1 MGELYIQ
8 YEYSVAAFQL
18 ICAMVGM
25 GATLTVNDFKDVL
38 REPKA
43 VFTGTLVQF
52 LVPPLL
58 AYGFITFLNMHIG
71 VAIGLALIAAIPGGT
86 TSNVFTLFAK
96 GNVPLSI
103 SITGV
108 TTLSCLLFTPFVLGV
123 LIIDY
128 LPGDFVMPTGKIIS
142 DIILTLLLPLCLGML
157 IHRFFP
163 SISGTLSKWFIRASL
178 VGILLIVVGSASA
191 GRLDLATFGQEN
203 LIIVLGFIIALWVVT
218 SLVTRILDFSKAD
231 SSAIEIEVVVRN
243 INLAVLIKASL
254 FPAAQS
260 VNQSLGDMVLFSALL
275 FGAVQMLIAAII
287 IAMRRKN
294 NASAILAKN

>member
-1 MGELYIQ
+1 
-8 YEYSVAAFQL
+8 
-18 ICAMVGM
+18 MVGM

-108 TTLSCLLFTPFVLGV
+108 TT
-123 LIIDY
+123 
-128 LPGDFVMPTGKIIS
+128 
-142 DIILTLLLPLCLGML
+142 
-157 IHRFFP
+157 
-163 SISGTLSKWFIRASL
+163 
-178 VGILLIVVGSASA
+178 
-191 GRLDLATFGQEN
+191 
-203 LIIVLGFIIALWVVT
+203 
-218 SLVTRILDFSKAD
+218 
-231 SSAIEIEVVVRN
+231 
-243 INLAVLIKASL
+243 
-254 FPAAQS
+254 
-260 VNQSLGDMVLFSALL
+260 
-275 FGAVQMLIAAII
+275 
-287 IAMRRKN
+287 
-294 NASAILAKN
+294 